1 MVGIEVINCGHKKNK
16 NDRMYFKV
24 LKGDTDSDFH
34 IEKIFC
40 RQCMKNE
47 GLDK

>member
-1 MVGIEVINCGHKKNK
+1 MALEVVNCGHKKNK

-24 LKGDTDSDFH
+24 SKGENDGDFM